1 MFAFAANVCNCQR
14 NSKKFPRKVFM
25 FFNMFFVE
33 KCTDSSMFEFYFEF
47 SCRRGTFRS
56 PPVGAKGQPLGRRPR
71 RQPWLK
77 AVGAK
82 GKCPFAR
89 NSYRHLSSFNSIY
102 LLYLHE
108 FNLRKL
114 NTVRCMKRMKPMAK
128 VHK

>member
-1 MFAFAANVCNCQR
+1 
-14 NSKKFPRKVFM
+14 M
-25 FFNMFFVE
+25 FFNMFFAE
-33 KCTDSSMFEFYFEF
+33 KCTDSSMFGFISSLVADAE
-47 SCRRGTFRS
+47 
-56 PPVGAKGQPLGRRPR
+56 PLGRRPR

-89 NSYRHLSSFNSIY
+89 NSYRHLSPFNSIY
-102 LLYLHE
+102 LLYLHK

>member
-1 MFAFAANVCNCQR
+1 
-14 NSKKFPRKVFM
+14 M
-25 FFNMFFVE
+25 FFNMFFAE
-33 KCTDSSMFEFYFEF
+33 KCTDSSMFGFISSLVADAE
-47 SCRRGTFRS
+47 
-56 PPVGAKGQPLGRRPR
+56 PLGRRPR
-71 RQPWLK
+71 RQPWLKARRGQRPTFRSPPEAAALTKSPMRQPWLK

-89 NSYRHLSSFNSIY
+89 NSYRHLSPFNSIY
-102 LLYLHE
+102 LLYLHK